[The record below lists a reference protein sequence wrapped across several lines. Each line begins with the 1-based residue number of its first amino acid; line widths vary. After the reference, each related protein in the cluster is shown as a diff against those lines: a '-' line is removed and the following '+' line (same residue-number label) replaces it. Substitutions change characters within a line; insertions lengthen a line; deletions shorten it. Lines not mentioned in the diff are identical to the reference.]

1 MGCSARTPTGVG
13 GSWVIAAADLVDGVR
28 QRGLQDGEAV
38 PHPAG
43 GPRKVDDQCV
53 PGDSGEPR
61 ESAAV
66 GTFSRPNAR
75 MASAMPGT
83 S

>member
-13 GSWVIAAADLVDGVR
+13 GSGVIAASDLVDGVR
-28 QRGLQDGEAV
+28 QQGFQDGEAV
-38 PHPAG
+38 LTPPVDPGRLTISVPRATPA
-43 GPRKVDDQCV
+43 R
-53 PGDSGEPR
+53 PR
-61 ESAAV
+61 ESAEV
-66 GTFSRPNAR
+66 GTFSRPYAR